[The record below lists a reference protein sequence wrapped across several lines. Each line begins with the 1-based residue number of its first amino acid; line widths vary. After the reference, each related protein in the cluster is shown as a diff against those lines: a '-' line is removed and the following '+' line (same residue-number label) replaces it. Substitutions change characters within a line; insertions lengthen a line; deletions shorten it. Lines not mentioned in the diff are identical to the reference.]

1 LAAQPALLVAT
12 DRIPRAG
19 FADRL
24 AGHFERKIAA
34 MSTAAAVIDP

>member
-1 LAAQPALLVAT
+1 MAA
-12 DRIPRAG
+12 DRIPRVG

-34 MSTAAAVIDP
+34 MSTAATVIGQ